1 MVGIGQSIPTRCC
14 GIRSD
19 CDMLMQVKL
28 LGDLGQK
35 FGRHYE
41 FVADSPREVIS
52 ALSNQLA
59 GFKQYLC
66 EAHEKNVAFKLV
78 DDDPDGMSYE
88 NAVMPCKRLIIAPMV
103 MGGGSAGKILLGVG
117 LIALSFVSFGA
128 GAFAGVGGLS
138 AAAAGGT
145 AIPAFTAAGSM
156 VLFKLGATLLFT
168 GIAELL
174 TPTPKD
180 GGREESFL
188 FDQAAETSVQ
198 GTPVPLIYG
207 RYLATSPALISSS
220 VTTYQVPV

>member
-14 GIRSD
+14 GIRSY

-41 FVADSPREVIS
+41 FVADSPRDVIS

-66 EAHEKNVAFKLV
+66 EAHERNVAFKLV
-78 DDDPDGMSYE
+78 DDDPEGMAYE

-128 GAFAGVGGLS
+128 GAFAGVGGLAATS
-138 AAAAGGT
+138 TAAAV
-145 AIPAFTAAGSM
+145 PAFTAAGSM

>member
-1 MVGIGQSIPTRCC
+1 
-14 GIRSD
+14 
-19 CDMLMQVKL
+19 MLIQVKL

-41 FVADSPREVIS
+41 FVAQSPRDVIS

-66 EAHEKNVAFKLV
+66 EAHERNVAFKLV
-78 DDDPDGMSYE
+78 DDDPEGMAYE
-88 NAVMPCKRLIIAPMV
+88 NTVMPCRRLIIAPMV
-103 MGGGSAGKILLGVG
+103 MGGGSSAAKILLGVG

-128 GAFAGVGGLS
+128 GAFAGVGGLAATS
-138 AAAAGGT
+138 TAAAV
-145 AIPAFTAAGSM
+145 PAFTAAGS
-156 VLFKLGATLLFT
+156 VILFKLGAVLVFS

-180 GGREESFL
+180 GGREQSFL

-198 GTPVPLIYG
+198 GTPVPLVYG
-207 RYLATSPALISSS
+207 RYLATSPALVSSS
-220 VTTYQVPV
+220 VTTYQVPA

>member
-14 GIRSD
+14 GIRSY

-66 EAHEKNVAFKLV
+66 EAHERNVAFKLV

-128 GAFAGVGGLS
+128 GAWAGLGGWT
-138 AAAAGGT
+138 AATGSSRR
-145 AIPAFTAAGSM
+145 IPAYSEQEAWL
-156 VLFKLGATLLFT
+156 LFKLGATLLFSWHC
-168 GIAELL
+168 
-174 TPTPKD
+174 
-180 GGREESFL
+180 R
-188 FDQAAETSVQ
+188 AARAHAKRRRKRGKLSV
-198 GTPVPLIYG
+198 
-207 RYLATSPALISSS
+207 
-220 VTTYQVPV
+220 

>member
-1 MVGIGQSIPTRCC
+1 
-14 GIRSD
+14 
-19 CDMLMQVKL
+19 MLMQVKL

-66 EAHEKNVAFKLV
+66 EAHERNVAFKLV
-78 DDDPDGMSYE
+78 DDDPEGMAYE
-88 NAVMPCKRLIIAPMV
+88 NTVMHCKRLIIAPMV
-103 MGGGSAGKILLGVG
+103 MGGGAAGKILLGVG

-128 GAFAGVGGLS
+128 GAFAGVGGLAATS
-138 AAAAGGT
+138 TAAAV
-145 AIPAFTAAGSM
+145 PAFTAAGSM

-220 VTTYQVPV
+220 VTTYQVPA

>member
-14 GIRSD
+14 GIRSY

-66 EAHEKNVAFKLV
+66 EAHERNVAFKLV
-78 DDDPDGMSYE
+78 DDDPDGMAYE

-128 GAFAGVGGLS
+128 GAFAGVGGLAATS
-138 AAAAGGT
+138 TAAAV
-145 AIPAFTAAGSM
+145 PAFTAAGSM

>member
-1 MVGIGQSIPTRCC
+1 M
-14 GIRSD
+14 
-19 CDMLMQVKL
+19 
-28 LGDLGQK
+28 GDLGQK

-66 EAHEKNVAFKLV
+66 EAHERNVAFKLV
-78 DDDPDGMSYE
+78 DDDPEGMSYE
-88 NAVMPCKRLIIAPMV
+88 NAVMPCRRLIIAPMV
-103 MGGGSAGKILLGVG
+103 MGGGAAGKILLGVG

-128 GAFAGVGGLS
+128 GAFAGIGGLAATS
-138 AAAAGGT
+138 TAAAV
-145 AIPAFTAAGSM
+145 PAFTAAGSM

-220 VTTYQVPV
+220 VTTYQVPA

>member
-14 GIRSD
+14 GIRSY

-66 EAHEKNVAFKLV
+66 EAHERNVAFKLV
-78 DDDPDGMSYE
+78 DDDPEGMAYE

-128 GAFAGVGGLS
+128 GAFAGVGGLAATS
-138 AAAAGGT
+138 TAAAV
-145 AIPAFTAAGSM
+145 PAFTAAGSM

>member
-14 GIRSD
+14 GTRSY

-66 EAHEKNVAFKLV
+66 EAHERNVAFKLV
-78 DDDPDGMSYE
+78 DDDPEGMAYE
-88 NAVMPCKRLIIAPMV
+88 NTVMPCKRLIIAPMV
-103 MGGGSAGKILLGVG
+103 MGGGAAGKILLGVG

-128 GAFAGVGGLS
+128 GAFAGVGGLAATS
-138 AAAAGGT
+138 TAAAV
-145 AIPAFTAAGSM
+145 PAFTAAGSM

-220 VTTYQVPV
+220 VTTYQVPA

>member
-1 MVGIGQSIPTRCC
+1 
-14 GIRSD
+14 
-19 CDMLMQVKL
+19 MLMQVKL

-66 EAHEKNVAFKLV
+66 EAHERNVAFKLV
-78 DDDPDGMSYE
+78 DDDPEGMAYE
-88 NAVMPCKRLIIAPMV
+88 NTVMHCKRLIIAPMV

-128 GAFAGVGGLS
+128 GAFAGVGGLAATS
-138 AAAAGGT
+138 TAAAV
-145 AIPAFTAAGSM
+145 PAFTAAGSM

-198 GTPVPLIYG
+198 GTPVPLMYG

-220 VTTYQVPV
+220 VTTYQVPA

>member
-1 MVGIGQSIPTRCC
+1 
-14 GIRSD
+14 
-19 CDMLMQVKL
+19 MLMQVKL

-41 FVADSPREVIS
+41 FVAESPREVIS
-52 ALSNQLA
+52 ALSNQLE

-66 EAHEKNVAFKLV
+66 EAHERNVAFKLV
-78 DDDPDGMSYE
+78 DDDPEGMAYE

-128 GAFAGVGGLS
+128 GAFAGVAGLAATS
-138 AAAAGGT
+138 TAAAV
-145 AIPAFTAAGSM
+145 PAFTAAGSM
-156 VLFKLGATLLFT
+156 ILFKLGATLLFT

-220 VTTYQVPV
+220 VTTYQVPT

>member
-14 GIRSD
+14 GTRSY

-66 EAHEKNVAFKLV
+66 EAHERNVAFKLV
-78 DDDPDGMSYE
+78 DDDPEGMSYE

-103 MGGGSAGKILLGVG
+103 MGGGAAGKILLGVG

-128 GAFAGVGGLS
+128 GAFAGIGGLAATS
-138 AAAAGGT
+138 TAAAV
-145 AIPAFTAAGSM
+145 PAFTAAGSM

-220 VTTYQVPV
+220 VTTYQVPA

>member
-14 GIRSD
+14 GIRSY

-41 FVADSPREVIS
+41 FVAESPREVIS

-66 EAHEKNVAFKLV
+66 EAHERNVAFKLV

-103 MGGGSAGKILLGVG
+103 MGGGSVGKILLGVG

-128 GAFAGVGGLS
+128 GAWAGIAGSFGT
-138 AAAAGGT
+138 AAGAAGGSV
-145 AIPAFTAAGSM
+145 A
-156 VLFKLGATLLFT
+156 VFKLGAVLLFT

>member
-14 GIRSD
+14 GTRSY

-66 EAHEKNVAFKLV
+66 EAHERNVAFKLV
-78 DDDPDGMSYE
+78 DDDPEGMAYE

-128 GAFAGVGGLS
+128 GAFAGVGGLAATS
-138 AAAAGGT
+138 TAAAV
-145 AIPAFTAAGSM
+145 PAFTAAGSM

>member
-1 MVGIGQSIPTRCC
+1 
-14 GIRSD
+14 
-19 CDMLMQVKL
+19 MLMQVKL

-66 EAHEKNVAFKLV
+66 EAHERNVAFKLV
-78 DDDPDGMSYE
+78 DDDPEGMAYE
-88 NAVMPCKRLIIAPMV
+88 NTVMHCKRLIIAPMV
-103 MGGGSAGKILLGVG
+103 MGGGAAGKILLGVG

-128 GAFAGVGGLS
+128 GAFAGVGGLAATS
-138 AAAAGGT
+138 TAAAV
-145 AIPAFTAAGSM
+145 PAFTAAGSM
-156 VLFKLGATLLFT
+156 ILFKLGATLLFT

-180 GGREESFL
+180 GGREENFL

-220 VTTYQVPV
+220 VTTYQVPA

>member
-14 GIRSD
+14 GIRSY

-66 EAHEKNVAFKLV
+66 EAHERNVAFKLV

-103 MGGGSAGKILLGVG
+103 MGGGSVGKILLGVG

-128 GAFAGVGGLS
+128 GALAGIAGSFGT
-138 AAAAGGT
+138 AAGAAGGSV
-145 AIPAFTAAGSM
+145 A
-156 VLFKLGATLLFT
+156 VFKLGATLLFT

>member
-41 FVADSPREVIS
+41 FVADSPRDVIS

-66 EAHEKNVAFKLV
+66 EAHERNVAFKLV
-78 DDDPDGMSYE
+78 DDDPEGMAYE

-128 GAFAGVGGLS
+128 GAFAGVGGLAATS
-138 AAAAGGT
+138 TAAAV
-145 AIPAFTAAGSM
+145 PAFTAAGSM

>member
-1 MVGIGQSIPTRCC
+1 
-14 GIRSD
+14 
-19 CDMLMQVKL
+19 MLMQVKL

-41 FVADSPREVIS
+41 FVAESPREVIS

-66 EAHEKNVAFKLV
+66 EAHERNVAFKLV
-78 DDDPDGMSYE
+78 DDDPEGMAYE

-128 GAFAGVGGLS
+128 GAFAGVAGLAATS
-138 AAAAGGT
+138 TAAAV
-145 AIPAFTAAGSM
+145 PAFTAAGSM
-156 VLFKLGATLLFT
+156 ILFKLGATLLFT

-198 GTPVPLIYG
+198 GTPVPLICG

-220 VTTYQVPV
+220 VTTYQVPA